1 MKALRWM
8 PQAAQ
13 DLERIADYLRINA
26 PHAESELVDE
36 LFDGINELRFMP
48 YQGRPGK
55 RSGERQLIFV
65 RIRYLVTYRV
75 TDSAIQVMRIRHSS
89 EKPLR
94 F

>member
-1 MKALRWM
+1 M
-8 PQAAQ
+8 PEAAR

-26 PHAESELVDE
+26 PHAESEIVEE
-36 LFDGINELRFMP
+36 LFGRIRNLRLTP

-55 RSGERQLIFV
+55 RIGERQLIFV
-65 RIRYLVTYRV
+65 RIRYVVTYRV

-89 EKPLR
+89 RKPLR